1 MATNRAAISE
11 RGLQAAVQGH
21 HGNLEVVRVDTT
33 RWEATFRVRAAGR
46 VFGPEFTTRLS
57 MVRPLSEEDTDKF
70 WKMLVDDL
78 MRALKEEGSLPSFV
92 KGYEVTT
99 GEDSTGDPALYVTIL
114 VSPERQYS
122 KATVSS
128 WNIFSSLVHDRLM
141 GLRLQRYP
149 YVRIGEKRRSR

>member
-1 MATNRAAISE
+1 MATNRAALSASSF
-11 RGLQAAVQGH
+11 QAAVQGH

-33 RWEATFRVRAAGR
+33 RWEATFRVRTGGG
-46 VFGPEFTTRLS
+46 VSGPEFTTRLS
-57 MVRPLSEEDTDKF
+57 MVRPLSDEDTDRF

-78 MRALKEEGSLPSFV
+78 MLVLKEEGKCPAFV
-92 KGYEVTT
+92 KGYDVTT

-114 VSPERQYS
+114 VRPEPQYS

-128 WNIFSSLVHDRLM
+128 WNAFSSLVHDRLM

-149 YVRIGEKRRSR
+149 YIRIGEKRRSR